1 MAMFYDWRDR
11 TGKGFKSWREYLKEL
26 RSPLFI
32 GLGIVLVLSLIIS
45 GVVYFGYVR
54 PSRSVKSERVY
65 LLPDPSERRAI
76 LNDRTTG
83 ESTDSVSQRP
93 TDEVVDQPLADT
105 DGLSNPIPFVSE
117 VEPDPASV
125 SASTADDTAAF
136 EQPLAELEEVAA
148 ETEAAL
154 EDAAL
159 IREQAMQTIG
169 QAIPMIVD
177 HLNALSAE
185 DQQDFLAEVRSQ
197 MVNLAPPEVQTLYAQ
212 NPELKDQ
219 GYTLFLE
226 MLRENGYKPS
236 VD

>member
-11 TGKGFKSWREYLKEL
+11 TGKGFKSWRAYLKEL

-45 GVVYFGYVR
+45 GAVYFCYVR
-54 PSRSVKSERVY
+54 PLMQVESERVY
-65 LLPDPSERRAI
+65 LLPDPSERRTI
-76 LNDRTTG
+76 LNERTMPPV
-83 ESTDSVSQRP
+83 ESTDSVDLRP
-93 TDEVVDQPLADT
+93 TDEVLSQPVADT
-105 DGLSNPIPFVSE
+105 DGLSDPIPLASD

-125 SASTADDTAAF
+125 SASDDTAAF
-136 EQPLAELEEVAA
+136 EQTLAELEEVAA

-159 IREQAMQTIG
+159 IRKQAMQTVG
-169 QAIPMIVD
+169 RAIPMIVD

-185 DQQDFLAEVRSQ
+185 DQRKFLAEVRSQ
-197 MVNLAPPEVQTLYAQ
+197 MVNAAPPEVQALYAR

-219 GYTLFLE
+219 GYNLLLD
-226 MLRENGYKPS
+226 MLRENGWSDP
-236 VD
+236 